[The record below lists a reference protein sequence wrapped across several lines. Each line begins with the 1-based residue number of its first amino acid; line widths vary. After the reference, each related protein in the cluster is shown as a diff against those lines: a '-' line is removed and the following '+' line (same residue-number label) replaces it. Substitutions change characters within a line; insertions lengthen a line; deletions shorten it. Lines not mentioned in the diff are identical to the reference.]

1 MVRPPAKYSDMVFKH
16 EMLNAFHKVSNM
28 HILFL
33 VLIHKLMAAALLVLL
48 LLLAVSSTA
57 FTTTD
62 VYYVTAD
69 DAAGQC
75 PPHQI
80 CHKLSYY
87 ISQPDYY
94 FTSDTTIIFLEGE
107 HSFNREDL
115 VHVGNVHNLTLE
127 GQGQWPVAGAEETV
141 MQSTVIINC
150 TRGRGGF
157 YFAHCHEITVE
168 GLTVVNCS
176 AAHGVQRIFGV
187 FTFLLVQSLLFLKN
201 SIQHMTGY
209 GLSVLDSN
217 NVIITNCS
225 YYHSALCGVNNSN
238 FSGGVGI
245 WYDPRYSNTTLEL
258 SHSNMT
264 KCCSIHGGGLTM
276 YSSHRGL
283 LKISFD
289 NLKFC
294 NGTGRSGG
302 ISANLFG
309 SGNVTLVVSNC
320 TFFNGTAIDGG
331 GIAAYFDG
339 SGNATLVVSNCTFFN
354 GTAIDGGGISAHL
367 FGSGNVTLVV
377 SNCTFFNGTA
387 IEGGGIA
394 AHLFGSGNVT
404 LVVSNCTFFNG
415 TAIEGGGIRAYFDGS
430 GNVTL
435 VVSNCTFFNGYGGGI
450 AADFDG
456 SGNVTLVVSNCTFFN
471 GTAIEGGGIAAHLF
485 GSGNVTLVVSNCTF
499 FNGTAI
505 EGGGIRAYF
514 DGSGNVTLVVS
525 NCTFFNGYGGG
536 IAADFDGSGN
546 VTLVVSNCT
555 FFNGT
560 AKYGGGIEAYF
571 DGSGN
576 VTLVVSN
583 CTFFNGTAI
592 EGGGIKAYFDGSGN
606 VTLVVSNC
614 TFFNGTAKYGGGIA
628 AYFDGSGNV
637 TLVVSN
643 CIFFNGTAREG
654 GGIFIGVEIQSA
666 KLIIDNTEFIN
677 NSGGFASEISIGLIN
692 KVPSYAN
699 HVLISMLN
707 SNVFTN
713 AYSYYGVYI
722 YGCCASVQ
730 ITNTSMRFFNT
741 RFVGFTL
748 MGSSRYNAIQMD
760 GCHFIGSTGVPIV
773 IYLYQV
779 QTKIINCIFS
789 NNTSDDDGRS
799 VVIIQLTSFTDAV
812 IHSCIISDNN
822 MTGITLIEAVATFS
836 GHNVIQNNRNTE
848 GAGVTLLTP
857 SYISIEGELL
867 LYNNTAEK
875 HGGAL
880 LVTQYV
886 LLTLAQRS
894 RSSDHKTIF
903 TSTPCIMEFENN
915 SSSVIFSGNR
925 AGKGGSDMYGAI
937 LMGCS
942 KIEKGVQFSQIP
954 HVGHPNE
961 TSWYF
966 DTPLM
971 KHLHFSNTDRLSSMS
986 SDPIMVCFCNTT
998 TNLPDCSDRTHHI
1011 RTYPGLEINTSI
1023 ATVGCYGGTSPG
1035 DVQVTAQHATLVR
1048 YYGQNQTTNCFQLH
1062 ILLQNTSSTTALV
1075 DIRVKDVVQG
1085 LSVSI
1090 GVYILE
1096 CPIGFTPISGQ
1107 CQCER
1112 FLDTSNVQCN
1122 LSATP
1127 YLFLRSGNSW
1137 FGYIN
1142 NTQCITGT
1150 TNCPFDY
1157 CNRSNVSF
1165 DILAPDR
1172 QCVANRTGILC
1183 GQCQSHLSIMLGS
1196 NHCGTCSNWYLFL
1209 LPVFALAGIILVA
1222 VLMFLNLSVSVGT
1235 INGLLFY
1242 ANMVKL
1248 NEAFFFPN
1256 GSVPVASQFISWLN
1270 LDLGIEVCLFDGLDG
1285 YWNTWLQFVFP
1296 AYLFLLIG
1304 GIIVGCRY
1312 SVWLCRLCGSHAV
1325 PALATLFL
1333 MSYTKILLTV
1343 TNALYMSQLPCND
1356 SIVTVW
1362 SVDGNIEY
1370 GSGKHLILLV
1380 VSCGVLVIGLAYPV
1394 LVLCAPLLERYS
1406 HKCIPQHCRWNIV
1419 AKFKPLLDAYGGPY
1433 KDKYRFW
1440 TGVTLM
1446 MRLTVTVT
1454 FSFTS
1459 GPINASIIIIILV
1472 GILTFWSFTK
1482 VVYENIYVSLLE
1494 VFYVLNI
1501 ILLSTVCLASGSR
1514 IYQIA
1519 TIVSVC
1525 LSLFVC
1531 LVTMAMHLWWNF
1543 DLKKI
1548 KRRLGFKDQIE
1559 YIALPQMAAN
1569 EDDEE
1574 DRPPPGS
1581 PPSIVYGSH
1590 RGQHQ
1595 FILEFPHPHEEHES
1609 SSPVLLARE
1618 PLLFDT

>member
-1 MVRPPAKYSDMVFKH
+1 M
-16 EMLNAFHKVSNM
+16 
-28 HILFL
+28 
-33 VLIHKLMAAALLVLL
+33 AALLVLL

-57 FTTTD
+57 LTTTD

-69 DAAGQC
+69 DADSHEQSC
-75 PPHQI
+75 PLHQV
-80 CHKLSYY
+80 CRNLSYY
-87 ISQPDYY
+87 ISQPVHY

-107 HSFNREDL
+107 HIFDREDL
-115 VHVGNVHNLTLE
+115 VHVSNVHNLTLK

-141 MQSTVIINC
+141 MQSNVIINC

-157 YFAHCHEITVE
+157 YFAHCHNITVE

-176 AAHGVQRIFGV
+176 AAHEVQPNFGV
-187 FTFLLVQSLLFLKN
+187 FTFLFVQSLLFLKN

-225 YYHSALCGVNNSN
+225 YYHSALCGVMINNPN

-245 WYDPRYSNTTLEL
+245 WYDSNYSNTTLEL
-258 SHSNMT
+258 SYSNMT
-264 KCCSIHGGGLTM
+264 KCCGVSGGGLTM
-276 YSSHRGL
+276 NLNSSHRGL
-283 LKISFD
+283 LKISFN
-289 NLKFC
+289 NLKFS
-294 NGTGRSGG
+294 NATGRGGG
-302 ISANLFG
+302 ISANLSGSGNVTLVVSNCTFFNGTATYGGGIEAYFDGSGNVTLVVSNCTFFNGTAAYGGGIAAYFDGSGNVTLVVSNCTFFNGTAAYGGGILAYFDGSGNVTLVVSNCTFFNGTATNGGGIAAYFDGSGNVTLVVSNCTFFNGTAIAGGGIAAYFSGSDNVTLVVSNCTFFNGTATYGGGIAAYLSGSGNVTLVVSNCTFFNGTATYGGGIDAYFDGSDNVTLVVSNCTFFYGTAIAGGGIVAYFDGSGNVTLIVSNCTFFNGTAIEGGGIVAYFDG

-331 GIAAYFDG
+331 GIAAYFPG
-339 SGNATLVVSNCTFFN
+339 S
-354 GTAIDGGGISAHL
+354 D
-367 FGSGNVTLVV
+367 
-377 SNCTFFNGTA
+377 
-387 IEGGGIA
+387 
-394 AHLFGSGNVT
+394 
-404 LVVSNCTFFNG
+404 
-415 TAIEGGGIRAYFDGS
+415 
-430 GNVTL
+430 
-435 VVSNCTFFNGYGGGI
+435 
-450 AADFDG
+450 
-456 SGNVTLVVSNCTFFN
+456 
-471 GTAIEGGGIAAHLF
+471 
-485 GSGNVTLVVSNCTF
+485 
-499 FNGTAI
+499 
-505 EGGGIRAYF
+505 
-514 DGSGNVTLVVS
+514 
-525 NCTFFNGYGGG
+525 
-536 IAADFDGSGN
+536 
-546 VTLVVSNCT
+546 
-555 FFNGT
+555 
-560 AKYGGGIEAYF
+560 
-571 DGSGN
+571 
-576 VTLVVSN
+576 
-583 CTFFNGTAI
+583 
-592 EGGGIKAYFDGSGN
+592 N

-628 AYFDGSGNV
+628 AYFPGSDNV

-643 CIFFNGTAREG
+643 CIFFNGTAVDG
-654 GGIFIGVEIQSA
+654 GGIFIHVKIQSA
-666 KLIIDNTEFIN
+666 KLIIDNTEFLN
-677 NSGGFASEISIGLIN
+677 NSGKDASDISIGLFN

-699 HVLISMLN
+699 QVLISMLN

-713 AYSYYGVYI
+713 AYSHYGVFI
-722 YGCCASVQ
+722 LGCCASVQ
-730 ITNTSMRFFNT
+730 ITNTSMRFVNT
-741 RFVGFTL
+741 RFVGFAII
-748 MGSSRYNAIQMD
+748 GINRYNAIQMD
-760 GCHFIGSTGVPIV
+760 GCHFIGSTGVPSV

-779 QTKIINCIFS
+779 QAKIINCIFS

-799 VVIIQLTSFTDAV
+799 VVIIQPTGFTDAV

-822 MTGITLIEAVATFS
+822 MTGITLIEAATKFS

-848 GAGVTLLTP
+848 GAGITLLTS

-880 LVTQYV
+880 LVTQS
-886 LLTLAQRS
+886 LLLALAQRS
-894 RSSDHKTIF
+894 QLSTYENPIF
-903 TSTPCIMEFENN
+903 TSTPCTMEFENN

-942 KIEKGVQFSQIP
+942 KTEKRVQFSQIP
-954 HVGHPNE
+954 HVGLPNE

-971 KHLHFSNTDRLSSMS
+971 KHFHFSNTDRLSFMS

-1011 RTYPGLEINTSI
+1011 QTYPGLEINTSI
-1023 ATVGCYGGTSPG
+1023 ATVGYYGGTSPG
-1035 DVQVTAQHATLVR
+1035 DVQVTAQHATLVQT
-1048 YYGQNQTTNCFQLH
+1048 YGKNYETTNCFQLH

-1096 CPIGFTPISGQ
+1096 CPIGFTQISGQ

-1112 FLDTSNVQCN
+1112 LLDTSNVQCN

-1127 YLFLRSGNSW
+1127 YLFLRSGNCW

-1165 DILAPDR
+1165 DIMAPDR
-1172 QCVANRTGILC
+1172 QCLGDRTGILC

-1196 NHCGTCSNWYLFL
+1196 NHCDTCSNWYLFL
-1209 LPVFALAGIILVA
+1209 LPVFALAGIVLVA

-1256 GSVPVASQFISWLN
+1256 GSVPVVSQFISWLN
-1270 LDLGIEVCLFDGLDG
+1270 LDLGIKVCLFDGLDG

-1296 AYLFLLIG
+1296 AYLFLLMG

-1356 SIVTVW
+1356 SILTVW

-1406 HKCIPQHCRWNIV
+1406 HECITQHCRWNVV

-1459 GPINASIIIIILV
+1459 GPINASIIIIIVV

-1482 VVYENIYVSLLE
+1482 GVYENIYVNLLE
-1494 VFYVLNI
+1494 VFHVLNI
-1501 ILLSTVCLASGSR
+1501 ILLSTVCLASASLGSR
-1514 IYQIA
+1514 NYQIA

-1548 KRRLGFKDQIE
+1548 KRRLGFKDRIE
-1559 YIALPQMAAN
+1559 YIALPQMAAD

-1595 FILEFPHPHEEHES
+1595 FVLEFPHPHEEHES